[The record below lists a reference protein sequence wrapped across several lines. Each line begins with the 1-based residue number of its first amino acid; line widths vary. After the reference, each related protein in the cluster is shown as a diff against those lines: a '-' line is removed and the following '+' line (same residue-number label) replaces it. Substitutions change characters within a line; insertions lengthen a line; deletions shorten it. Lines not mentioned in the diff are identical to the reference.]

1 MEKEKVQ
8 RGSRRADSGFRITV
22 SSKGP
27 VLIFGRPPL
36 AQQFIMPN
44 DRGESW
50 EFAEG
55 EHYSTDDQPTAL
67 CRCGASKKK
76 PYCDGSHMRAEWDP
90 RLTASS
96 EGLLERA
103 ETFGGPEL
111 KLTDNENFCVFARFC
126 DAGGRVWNLV
136 GISDDADA
144 KTLAVREAHMC
155 PGGRLSAWENRTG
168 EPYEPDYAPSLGL
181 IEDPA
186 LGVRGGLWVRGG
198 LPVPTQEGVAY

>member
-1 MEKEKVQ
+1 MAKTGYYGEGKGTARKPQ
-8 RGSRRADSGFRITV
+8 GGFRF
-22 SSKGP
+22 SHHGQQQGP
-27 VLIFGRPPL
+27 RAHIRQAAAGAAVHH
-36 AQQFIMPN
+36 AD

-76 PYCDGSHMRAEWDP
+76 PYCDGSHVRAEWDP

-96 EGLLERA
+96 EGLLEGA

-144 KTLAVREAHMC
+144 KTLAVREANMC

-168 EPYEPDYAPSLGL
+168 EPYEPDYAPSLG
-181 IEDPA
+181 
-186 LGVRGGLWVRGG
+186 
-198 LPVPTQEGVAY
+198 

>member
-111 KLTDNENFCVFARFC
+111 KLTDN
-126 DAGGRVWNLV
+126 
-136 GISDDADA
+136 
-144 KTLAVREAHMC
+144 
-155 PGGRLSAWENRTG
+155 
-168 EPYEPDYAPSLGL
+168 
-181 IEDPA
+181 
-186 LGVRGGLWVRGG
+186 
-198 LPVPTQEGVAY
+198 

>member
-67 CRCGASKKK
+67 CRCGASKNK
-76 PYCDGSHMRAEWDP
+76 PFCDGSHAAVKFRDG
-90 RLTASS
+90 LAS
-96 EGLLERA
+96 
-103 ETFGGPEL
+103 
-111 KLTDNENFCVFARFC
+111 
-126 DAGGRVWNLV
+126 
-136 GISDDADA
+136 
-144 KTLAVREAHMC
+144 
-155 PGGRLSAWENRTG
+155 
-168 EPYEPDYAPSLGL
+168 EPNGK
-181 IEDPA
+181 
-186 LGVRGGLWVRGG
+186 R
-198 LPVPTQEGVAY
+198 